1 VTERVAT
8 PVETAA
14 IDAILRGLRVS
25 STVFC
30 QATLSAPWGLGV
42 PARGLPAFHLVLAGN
57 CWLEVDGNRP
67 RRLCSGDLVILP
79 EGGLHWLRD
88 TPGSQALWLNDL
100 VAQHRLDPGLRMHA
114 GGGGDETELL
124 CGIFAVEGEGK
135 HPVLATLPPIVHLR
149 GDRAG
154 PLPWLAATLELIT
167 LETKKPAPGSAM
179 IWERLS
185 EIMLAQAL
193 RAVLTETQGGETF
206 QFELLHDTGIAPA
219 VRAIHQQPEHSW
231 TLGELAQLTA
241 MSRSALAARFRALTG
256 DSPIRYATRFR
267 LARAAER
274 LRTSNATLAAIAHE
288 AGYES
293 ESSFS
298 RAFKR
303 MFGVSPGVYRQ
314 HDFTDEPVRG
324 FDWAAS
330 AGQHPGAR

>member
-1 VTERVAT
+1 VTDRLAVPAGTE
-8 PVETAA
+8 A
-14 IDAILRGLRVS
+14 IDAVLRGLRVS

-42 PARGLPAFHLVLAGN
+42 PARGLPAFHLVAVGD
-57 CWLEVDGNRP
+57 CWLEVDGNQP
-67 RRLCSGDLVILP
+67 RRLRSGDLIILP

-88 TPGSQALWLNDL
+88 TPGSRALWLNDL
-100 VAQHRLDPGLRMHA
+100 VAHHRVDPELRLHA
-114 GGGGDETELL
+114 GGGGDVTELL

-135 HPVLATLPPIVHLR
+135 HPVLAALPPVVYLR

-167 LETKKPAPGSAM
+167 LEIKNPAPGSAM

-193 RAVLTETQGGETF
+193 RAVLTETHGGETF

-256 DSPIRYATRFR
+256 DSPIRYATRCR

-303 MFGVSPGVYRQ
+303 VFGVSPGVYRQ
-314 HDFTDEPVRG
+314 TDFTDEPVRG
-324 FDWAAS
+324 FTSAA
-330 AGQHPGAR
+330 